1 MKPPRRCCLLPLLWL
16 PLAPVRAEDSALM
29 KDPDYRQAANA
40 LRDRL
45 PEVAVVK
52 LKRVLSGTGLKDQAK
67 ISAQLLLAEA
77 LVRSGQADEART
89 LTETDELRALPEAR
103 FWHAQAQGR
112 LGEWRGAESDFLA
125 LSKVPDFR
133 YAVETVFC
141 RAGML
146 AALGDP
152 EKALRMLAPLL
163 KESGETAFRAGLW
176 STELLLSIGKLQEA
190 SETVNSI
197 SPPSGGSAAP
207 VNYLRGGVAL
217 RQGDGKAAERFFAQ
231 VPAGDS
237 QIAPRLRQAAMLG
250 RVQALWL
257 SGRNPEAV
265 SLLKQLLSL
274 TPPAVTGVLAP
285 AFRQLETMNTP
296 PVADLQALL
305 VMLASSP
312 DTEVKM
318 RAGFA
323 QALAMESADGGAKE
337 LVAGKQISEA
347 EAAWAA
353 IPKVLQDPRDSALL
367 AEALVRQAQ
376 YYATTNRRR
385 EAVSVLRKLQVL
397 SPSPALLAW
406 ASWVAGGA
414 DYDSGGYGRASR
426 EFKAAALQSSD
437 PSVRAAASYNAAVSE
452 LQAGVSDPSGELEML
467 DSSPLP
473 EYRMA
478 GPEFHLERSLHM
490 ASDGKPG
497 ARAGLQAFVDTLPN
511 HPRHFDAL
519 IALAELDL
527 RGDPPQPAEAARHLA
542 QARAVAGTDSA
553 KNERA
558 DLLEIY
564 VAEATK
570 GPDSLAAE
578 AEKFLATWPLSA
590 HRSDVRMKVAEMYFL
605 RQKFNEARLQFEAL
619 AKDDPGGPLWE
630 AAVFWA
636 GKSALS
642 ALGTNN
648 TDEAVILW
656 EQVFQKGGPMKW
668 QARLQEA
675 LLNQRLR
682 KTGAAEQLV
691 DEILAAGPAVDEVT
705 RWQAMSVRGELL
717 SVRDRKPAEI
727 RHGLETFDQLIAD
740 AALPQ
745 SWKQQTQV
753 RKGVCLEALG
763 RPAEAL
769 EAYYDAVSDPPR
781 ESLLPTEP
789 WTDDLWFH
797 RAGDKALRLLEDAGK
812 MEEAVEIAKKMAKA
826 PGPRGRAAADLVDK
840 LSLQNLIYRDSP

>member
-1 MKPPRRCCLLPLLWL
+1 MKPIRRCCLLPLFWL
-16 PLAPVRAEDSALM
+16 SWAPVWAEDHALM
-29 KDPDYRQAANA
+29 KDQNYRQAANA

-52 LKRVLSGTGLKDQAK
+52 LKRILSGSGIKDADK

-77 LVRSGQADEART
+77 LVRSGQADEARI
-89 LTETDELRALPEAR
+89 LTESDDLRTLPEAR

-112 LGEWRGAESDFLA
+112 LGEWRGAEADFQA
-125 LSKVPDFR
+125 VSKVPDFR
-133 YAVETVFC
+133 YAEEAVFC

-152 EKALRMLAPLL
+152 ERALRILAPLIG
-163 KESGETAFRAGLW
+163 KGGQPAFRAELW
-176 STELLLSIGKLQEA
+176 STELLLSIGKFQEA

-197 SPPSGGSAAP
+197 SSPPGDLAAS
-207 VNYLRGGVAL
+207 VNYLRGRVAL
-217 RQGDGKAAERFFAQ
+217 GQGDGKAAEKILAQ
-231 VPAGDS
+231 VTGSASNIP
-237 QIAPRLRQAAMLG
+237 PRLRQAAMLG

-257 SGRNPEAV
+257 AGRNPETV
-265 SLLKQLLSL
+265 SLLKQLLTL
-274 TPPAVTGVLAP
+274 TPPPVTQVLAP
-285 AFRQLETMNTP
+285 AFRQLEAMNAP

-305 VMLASSP
+305 VMLAASP
-312 DTEVKM
+312 DPEMRM
-318 RAGFA
+318 RARFA
-323 QALAMESADGGAKE
+323 QASAMESAKGVAQEVGDGKE
-337 LVAGKQISEA
+337 ISEA

-353 IPKVLQDPRDSALL
+353 IPRDLQAPRDSALL
-367 AEALVRQAQ
+367 AEALLRQAQ
-376 YYATTNRRR
+376 YYATSNRRR
-385 EAVSVLRKLQVL
+385 EAISVLRKLQLL
-397 SPSPALLAW
+397 SPSPALQAW

-414 DYDSGGYGRASR
+414 DYDAGGYGRASR
-426 EFKAAALQSSD
+426 EFKAAALQSTD
-437 PSVRAAASYNAAVSE
+437 PSVRAAAAYNAAVSG

-497 ARAGLQAFVDTLPN
+497 ARAGLQAFVDTLPQ

-527 RGDPPQPAEAARHLA
+527 RGEPAQPAEAARHLA
-542 QARAVAGTDSA
+542 QARAVSGTDPT

-564 VAEATK
+564 VAEATT
-570 GPDSLAAE
+570 GPDALAAE
-578 AEKFLATWPLSA
+578 AGRFLEKWPLSPK
-590 HRSDVRMKVAEMYFL
+590 RSDVRMKLAEMYFL
-605 RQKFNEARLQFEAL
+605 RQKFNEARLHFEAL

-648 TDEAVILW
+648 TDQAVILW

-668 QARLQEA
+668 QARLQET

-682 KTGAAEQLV
+682 KTAAAEQLV

-717 SVRDRKPAEI
+717 SARDRQPDEI
-727 RHGLETFDQLIAD
+727 RQGLETFDKLTAD
-740 AALPQ
+740 PDLPQ
-745 SWKQQTQV
+745 SWKHQTQV
-753 RKGVCLEALG
+753 RKGVCLEALA
-763 RPAEAL
+763 RPDEAL
-769 EAYYDAVSDPPR
+769 EVYYDVVSDPPQ

-789 WTDDLWFH
+789 VTDDLWFH

-826 PGPRGRAAADLVDK
+826 PGPRGRAAAVLVDK
-840 LSLQNLIYRDSP
+840 LSLQNLIYEDAP